1 MLKNA
6 DIYTAFA
13 SGNFVG
19 RDKNRSRV
27 GWVKR
32 TALLSAAAVFLL
44 SGCADTVTPKSRN
57 VSIPS
62 PKAAEE
68 RRKGLN
74 ENGDSVIYLPL
85 GDDVLMPQT
94 EASEPL
100 PAKIVGPFELRGETL
115 GGALQLV
122 LDGTNIP
129 VAFESD
135 ESLSK
140 TITMTNLRGPLDT
153 VVHEICAL
161 GNMYCSYQNGI
172 LVVKDSQVF
181 TVSIPPIVAADSMAG
196 LLTNISNAIGSIT
209 GTAPITDPSTRTI
222 VYRASQRTAE
232 LAERYF
238 QRLRS
243 STALV
248 VFETYIWEVSLDSG
262 NTTGIRWQLLDS
274 DNGFNYGINIS
285 GAADTN
291 VGTPISIG
299 LPTTGAVDFDVG
311 DVLQFISAYGA
322 VKTVSQPQITVLSG
336 STAKLRVA
344 DTRNYVASLSR
355 TVTDGGTTTVSTT
368 TDSVDSGFTLN
379 IGSNWDNSTV
389 YGNIDILLQQ
399 VRRIDTFD
407 ENPDA
412 VVQLPQTTERE
423 LSTQV
428 RIRPGDL
435 LLIAGLVRETDNLDK
450 EGVGISQPS
459 LPFSRSAKSSNSEL
473 VFLLRP
479 RVVVF
484 TPGGVQTPV
493 AGPTYQNQYGGQYG
507 GQYQHSSPST
517 APQAAL
523 EDGLNPSA
531 GWAPPV
537 SQVPNTPPMVE
548 IAPLSQYGQKT
559 YTTTYTAPA
568 TPTTPTAPP
577 QIARAQNYDLR
588 YNSQADTVT
597 RAIEEA
603 RANAGQK
610 SGRTTAQGAA
620 RSDSLM
626 PPTVIT
632 PANSVVN
639 TALSSGQPNPPKS
652 IPIYDAPNYASNYTQ
667 NAQSGYQGGY
677 QAGYEDQRQ
686 AMELAPPPHIYP
698 NDHPAIEISMPDEL
712 PAR

>member
-1 MLKNA
+1 MSKNVNTQA
-6 DIYTAFA
+6 VDVGCRKGLRAF
-13 SGNFVG
+13 V
-19 RDKNRSRV
+19 RT
-27 GWVKR
+27 KR
-32 TALLSAAAVFLL
+32 TTLLSLAAAVAAAFLL
-44 SGCADTVTPKSRN
+44 SGCADSVSPKSRN

-68 RRKGLN
+68 RSKGLN

-129 VAFESD
+129 VAFEAD
-135 ESLSK
+135 DSLSK

-262 NTTGIRWQLLDS
+262 NSTGIKWQLLDS
-274 DNGFNYGINIS
+274 DNGFKYGVNIA
-285 GAADTN
+285 GATATGL
-291 VGTPISIG
+291 GTPISIG
-299 LPTTGAVDFDVG
+299 LPTTGKLDFSAG
-311 DVLQFISAYGA
+311 DVFQFISTYGA
-322 VKTVSQPQITVLSG
+322 VKTISQPQITVLSG

-344 DTRNYVASLSR
+344 DTQNYVASLSR

-399 VRRIDTFD
+399 VRKIDTFD
-407 ENPDA
+407 DNPDA

-428 RIRPGDL
+428 RIRPGDM

-450 EGVGISQPS
+450 SGLGMSEPT
-459 LPFSRSAKSSNSEL
+459 LPFSRTAKSSNSEL

-484 TPGGVQTPV
+484 TPGGVHTPI
-493 AGPTYQNQYGGQYG
+493 AGPTYQSQYGY
-507 GQYQHSSPST
+507 PSV
-517 APQAAL
+517 APQASPA
-523 EDGLNPSA
+523 SIA
-531 GWAPPV
+531 
-537 SQVPNTPPMVE
+537 PNTPPAVE
-548 IAPLSQYGQKT
+548 IAPLSQTQYGQKT
-559 YTTTYTAPA
+559 YSTTY
-568 TPTTPTAPP
+568 TAPP
-577 QIARAQNYDLR
+577 QIARAQNYDMH
-588 YNSQADTVT
+588 YNMNYDGHYDSEAGTVA

-603 RANAGQK
+603 RANAGQ
-610 SGRTTAQGAA
+610 GAA
-620 RSDSLM
+620 RPNALM

-632 PANSVVN
+632 PANIPAN
-639 TALSSGQPNPPKS
+639 TASNSEQLSAAQSL
-652 IPIYDAPNYASNYTQ
+652 PIYDAPNYAAQAERSPQAYTQ
-667 NAQSGYQGGY
+667 GNQQVNIQG
-677 QAGYEDQRQ
+677 
-686 AMELAPPPHIYP
+686 MEIAPPPD
-698 NDHPAIEISMPDEL
+698 DHPAIEIAMPDEL